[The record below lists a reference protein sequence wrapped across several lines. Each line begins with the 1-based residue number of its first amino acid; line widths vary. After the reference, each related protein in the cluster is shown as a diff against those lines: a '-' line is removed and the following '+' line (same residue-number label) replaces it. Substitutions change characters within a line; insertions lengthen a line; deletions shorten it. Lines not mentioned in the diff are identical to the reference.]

1 MLRTMT
7 VALVL
12 VAAVLLDSASCAAM
26 GARAAPARAVASVA
40 RADALMRT
48 LSTNTAN
55 LAKKQDTIDGVK
67 ARLDASSLI
76 FTFRSDGVPVNKLR
90 GLRDAMPA
98 SSSIVMVKNRLMKRA
113 IQGTKWDHL
122 DSLLDNSNYWAFVPE
137 DDIKPSIDAV
147 QDFLKSI
154 KRIDGKGKSQTEHPT
169 LGDKTGVQ
177 GGVFDGEF
185 LDVDGIV
192 RVSKLPT
199 KLELITQIAIGIN
212 QVPTKL
218 ARSIKEV
225 PAMLARGVKL
235 AKCADGAE
243 EEAPAAVEEVV
254 AAVEEVAA
262 EAAAPA
268 ADEAPPA
275 EESAA

>member
-1 MLRTMT
+1 MT

-12 VAAVLLDSASCAAM
+12 TIAVLLLDQASCATL

-40 RADALMRT
+40 RAETLMRT
-48 LSTNTAN
+48 LSRNKVN

-76 FTFRSDGVPVNKLR
+76 FTFRSDGVEVNKLR
-90 GLRDAMPA
+90 GLRDKMPP
-98 SSSIVMVKNRLMKRA
+98 SSTIVMVKNRLMKRA

-122 DSLLDNSNYWAFVPE
+122 DSLLEHSNYWAFVPE

-154 KRIDGKGKSQTEHPT
+154 KRIDLKGVSSKEHPT
-169 LGDKTGVQ
+169 LGDKTGLQ

-192 RVSKLPT
+192 RVSMLPS
-199 KLELITQIAIGIN
+199 KLELISQIAYGIN

-225 PAMLARGVKL
+225 PSMLARGIKL
-235 AKCADGAE
+235 AKCADGDDAAA
-243 EEAPAAVEEVV
+243 EEAPAV
-254 AAVEEVAA
+254 AEIVAE

-268 ADEAPPA
+268 SEEVPPADEIVA
-275 EESAA
+275 